1 MGICL
6 PARILQVN
14 PPPLFSSHILPC
26 SCPDIIIFFIII
38 VVLHYLRIEP
48 QVQVC
53 FSWSFFFKDF
63 EDHKFSS
70 AEGASGGSCD
80 DIWGLCPG
88 DLQTKI
94 PWTLLYRPP
103 PSSFS
108 WDKCMQSTAT
118 MRNPKS
124 IKLLRLNFLSLF
136 LSFSSFSQ
144 WTTAGPILL
153 WHHYTATLISY
164 PQDTCNIHQIMN
176 HKRQDRLEL
185 TWFLPLCHSS

>member
-14 PPPLFSSHILPC
+14 PPPLFSSHILSC

-80 DIWGLCPG
+80 VIWGLCPG
-88 DLQTKI
+88 EITQFMSTVS
-94 PWTLLYRPP
+94 WTNLWSSHGVAQFMITENTFFNLLLFQLD
-103 PSSFS
+103 SSFHPLVWLQNS
-108 WDKCMQSTAT
+108 FACRQKYLGHFFTGHLHQVFLGINVCKVQRQWET
-118 MRNPKS
+118 
-124 IKLLRLNFLSLF
+124 LRV
-136 LSFSSFSQ
+136 
-144 WTTAGPILL
+144 
-153 WHHYTATLISY
+153 
-164 PQDTCNIHQIMN
+164 
-176 HKRQDRLEL
+176 
-185 TWFLPLCHSS
+185 